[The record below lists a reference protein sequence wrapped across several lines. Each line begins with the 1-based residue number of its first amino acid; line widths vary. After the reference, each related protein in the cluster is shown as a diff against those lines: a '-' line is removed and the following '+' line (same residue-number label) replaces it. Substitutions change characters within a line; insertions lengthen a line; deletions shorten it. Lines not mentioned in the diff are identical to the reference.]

1 VSTATFHS
9 LRCHPAGNPP
19 AELRMDV
26 AVSRQGNGDL
36 HLHYR
41 LHGISRLVLPAPAT
55 PGVADGLWQHTCC
68 EAFVATVDG
77 PAYREFNFSPS
88 GQWAVYD
95 FADYRQRRDDWPA
108 MPASVTRSLTR
119 PLTSTMAAPAIAPA
133 ITCHR
138 DGEKLHL
145 AATLPAVLLPAGAAR
160 LGLTV
165 VAESPLGEAPP
176 AGPPDHAIV
185 SRPVDA
191 KTYWALAH
199 AGERPDFHLAASFT
213 LPLP

>member
-1 VSTATFHS
+1 VSTATFHP
-9 LRCHPAGNPP
+9 LRCHPTGNPP
-19 AELRMDV
+19 AELRIDV
-26 AVSRQGNGDL
+26 AVSRQGHGDL

-41 LHGISRLVLPAPAT
+41 LHGVYCLRLPPPAS

-77 PAYREFNFSPS
+77 PAYREFNFSPA

-95 FADYRQRRDDWPA
+95 FADYRQRRDAPPA
-108 MPASVTRSLTR
+108 TPASVTLS
-119 PLTSTMAAPAIAPA
+119 LTSTLAAPAIAPA
-133 ITCHR
+133 IACQR
-138 DGEKLHL
+138 DGDTLHL
-145 AATLPAVLLPAGAAR
+145 AAILPAVLLPAGAAR

-165 VAESPLGEAPP
+165 VAESLLGDTPP
-176 AGPPDHAIV
+176 AGPPDHATACC
-185 SRPVDA
+185 PEDA